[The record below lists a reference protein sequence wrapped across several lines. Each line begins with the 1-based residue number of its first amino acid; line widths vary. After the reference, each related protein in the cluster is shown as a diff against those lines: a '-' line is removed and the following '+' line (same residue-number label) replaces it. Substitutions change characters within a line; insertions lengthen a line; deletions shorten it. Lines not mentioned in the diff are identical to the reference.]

1 MGDSKGNWASGHVT
15 VSQGSIVLHATAG
28 TPAVGFHVPCDVK
41 PSVIA
46 STFCGVQEAK
56 DGGNSRM
63 KQIHFYPGH
72 VGPFDRNAPPNERV
86 TLAQLHEMS
95 KNPNAV
101 HLAARTIQAA
111 QAQTAQA
118 VQAAQA
124 AQAAQAV
131 QAAQAEAVQAAQAA
145 RDAQME
151 LLEARAIIKLL
162 KTQLKAQ
169 KEEAQQDG
177 DVQAASSEPDAAD
190 GM

>member
-63 KQIHFYPGH
+63 KQTHFYPGH

-111 QAQTAQA
+111 QA
-118 VQAAQA
+118 
-124 AQAAQAV
+124 AQAV

-162 KTQLKAQ
+162 KAQLKAQ